1 MTGIQRVLCSS
12 DSMLLFGGQRHFRHN
27 PSRLVRQFSTE
38 FNHKSDDYQ
47 YLQRGQIPMLHF
59 QRSLPR
65 LKVPDLQKTCDRFL
79 AAVQPLSTHPA
90 AYDNLVDCVT
100 QFRTTGTGP
109 LLQKY
114 LLDYDRA
121 NKHTSYVSKPWFE
134 MYLQDRKALPI
145 NYNPALVMKLDSRPE
160 YNDQLTRASNLIV
173 TSLRFMRSLREEVL
187 EPEVYHM
194 NPKKSDTERYRKIL
208 SRTPGM
214 VATLVSWAFKAF
226 PLDMSQVPSLHT
238 QILTSEHI
246 LTSFL
251 NDFSVFICSIKVCL
265 VLLAFQNMDKMRL
278 NALKSHHTFVSYGMD
293 TFMLSMYWIM
303 MVWILNHSANFQFFL
318 SKF

>member
-1 MTGIQRVLCSS
+1 MLCSS
-12 DSMLLFGGQRHFRHN
+12 DSMLLCVVQR
-27 PSRLVRQFSTE
+27 RLNSNHRAQHLARYFSTE
-38 FNHKSDDYQ
+38 TNYKSDDYQ

-79 AAVQPLSTHPA
+79 AAVEPLSTHKA

-109 LLQKY
+109 LLQKF

-121 NKHTSYVSKPWFE
+121 NKHTNYVSQPWFE
-134 MYLQDRKALPI
+134 MYLRDRKPLPI
-145 NYNPALVMKLDSRPE
+145 NYNPALVMKLDARPE
-160 YNDQLTRASNLIV
+160 YNDQLTRASNLVV

-187 EPEVYHM
+187 EPEVFHL
-194 NPKKSDTERYRKIL
+194 NPKKSDTARYRKIL

-226 PLDMSQVPSLHT
+226 PLDMSQVRNFSHE
-238 QILTSEHI
+238 IIHSN
-246 LTSFL
+246 L
-251 NDFSVFICSIKVCL
+251 NQFEFGITFCFYCSIKGCL
-265 VLLAFQNMDKMRL
+265 VRHAFQSMAKM
-278 NALKSHHTFVSYGMD
+278 K
-293 TFMLSMYWIM
+293 
-303 MVWILNHSANFQFFL
+303 
-318 SKF
+318 